1 MNCYKINKNEIKVE
15 MLNINSLKDSIE
27 NYNRRDLHFIENDV
41 RFDISS
47 LTIKKNCI
55 IGKLDNIKLLI
66 FLNEAYVIYNNNNLN
81 DIELKSFLYNQNIFH
96 LTLFEFFLIK
106 VINTLEN
113 EFTVIFNNFLL
124 IRNNKYE
131 IGKSFIILQSNL
143 INLEYRVKELHSI
156 TEQLLNNKE
165 DLQKL
170 TFNTCEL
177 DKIEELIEN
186 YDFKLEDIH
195 NDIAKLVREMDNI
208 QKVENI
214 KLAKDRNKFAIQ
226 NLYISYI
233 SLSVSIGSF
242 IGSMFGMNLKN
253 YLETN
258 NFGFFLV
265 VTLSFA
271 LVLASAIVQI
281 CIFRSNNKI

>member
-1 MNCYKINKNEIKVE
+1 MNCYKINSNEIKVE
-15 MLNINSLKDSIE
+15 MLNLDSLKNIIE

-55 IGKLDNIKLLI
+55 IAKLDNVKLII
-66 FLNEAYVIYNNNNLN
+66 FLNEAYVILNNNLN
-81 DIELKSFLYNQNIFH
+81 DVELRSFLYNQNIFH

-113 EFTVIFNNFLL
+113 EFTIMFNNFLL
-124 IRNNKYE
+124 IRNDKCE
-131 IGKSFIILQSNL
+131 INKSFIILQSNL

-253 YLETN
+253 YLEN
-258 NFGFFLV
+258 NSFGFFIV
-265 VTLSFA
+265 VSLSFILVIGSA
-271 LVLASAIVQI
+271 LFQI
-281 CIFRSNNKI
+281 SIFRKNLK

>member
-27 NYNRRDLHFIENDV
+27 NYNRRDLHFIENDI

-55 IGKLDNIKLLI
+55 ISKLDNIKLLI

-143 INLEYRVKELHSI
+143 INLEYRVKEIHSI

-170 TFNTCEL
+170 TFGTCEL

-258 NFGFFLV
+258 NFGFFIV
-265 VTLSFA
+265 VSLSFV
-271 LVLASAIVQI
+271 LVLASAIIQI

>member
-1 MNCYKINKNEIKVE
+1 MNCYKINSNEIKVE
-15 MLNINSLKDSIE
+15 MLNLDSLKNSIE
-27 NYNRRDLHFIENDV
+27 NYNRRDLHFIENDI

-55 IGKLDNIKLLI
+55 IAKLDNVKLII
-66 FLNEAYVIYNNNNLN
+66 FLNEAYVILNNNLN
-81 DIELKSFLYNQNIFH
+81 EVELKSFLYNQNIFH

-113 EFTVIFNNFLL
+113 EFTIMFNNFLL
-124 IRNNKYE
+124 IRNDKCE
-131 IGKSFIILQSNL
+131 INKSFIILQSNL

-253 YLETN
+253 YLEN
-258 NFGFFLV
+258 NSFGFFIV
-265 VTLSFA
+265 VSLSFILVIGSA
-271 LVLASAIVQI
+271 LLQI
-281 CIFRSNNKI
+281 SIFRKNLK

>member
-55 IGKLDNIKLLI
+55 ISKLDNIKLLI

-143 INLEYRVKELHSI
+143 INLEYRVKEIHSI

-258 NFGFFLV
+258 NFGFFIV
-265 VTLSFA
+265 VSLSFA
-271 LVLASAIVQI
+271 LVLASAIIQI

>member
-1 MNCYKINKNEIKVE
+1 MNCYKINSNEIKVE
-15 MLNINSLKDSIE
+15 MLNLDSLKNSIE
-27 NYNRRDLHFIENDV
+27 NYNRRDLHFIENDI

-55 IGKLDNIKLLI
+55 IAKLDNVKLII
-66 FLNEAYVIYNNNNLN
+66 FLNEAYVILNNNLN
-81 DIELKSFLYNQNIFH
+81 DVELQSFLYNQNIFH

-113 EFTVIFNNFLL
+113 EFTIMFNNFLL
-124 IRNNKYE
+124 IRNDKCE
-131 IGKSFIILQSNL
+131 INKSFIILQSNL

-214 KLAKDRNKFAIQ
+214 KLAKDRNRFAIQ

-265 VTLSFA
+265 LSLSFI
-271 LVLASAIVQI
+271 LVLGSAVIQI
-281 CIFRSNNKI
+281 CIFRRNNKI

>member
-1 MNCYKINKNEIKVE
+1 MNCYKINNNEIKIE
-15 MLNINSLKDSIE
+15 ILNLDSLKNSIE

-55 IGKLDNIKLLI
+55 IGKLDNVKLII
-66 FLNEAYVIYNNNNLN
+66 FLNEAYVILSNNLN
-81 DIELKSFLYNQNIFH
+81 DGELRSYLYNQNIFH

-113 EFTVIFNNFLL
+113 EFTIMFNNFLL
-124 IRNNKYE
+124 IRNDKCE
-131 IGKSFIILQSNL
+131 ISKNFIILQSNL

-177 DKIEELIEN
+177 DRIEELIEN

-253 YLETN
+253 YLEN
-258 NFGFFLV
+258 NSFGFFIVVSLSIILV
-265 VTLSFA
+265 IGSSLF
-271 LVLASAIVQI
+271 QI
-281 CIFRSNNKI
+281 SIFRKNLK

>member
-1 MNCYKINKNEIKVE
+1 MNCYKINSNEIKIE
-15 MLNINSLKDSIE
+15 MLNLNLLKNNIK
-27 NYNRRDLHFIENDV
+27 NYNRRDLHFIENDI

-55 IGKLDNIKLLI
+55 IAKLDNIKLIL
-66 FLNEAYVIYNNNNLN
+66 FLNEAYAILKNKLN
-81 DIELKSFLYNQNIFH
+81 DVELNSFLYNQNIFH

-113 EFTVIFNNFLL
+113 EFTIMFNNFLL
-124 IRNNKYE
+124 IRNDKCEINKT
-131 IGKSFIILQSNL
+131 FIILQSNL

-242 IGSMFGMNLKN
+242 ICSIFGMNLRN
-253 YLETN
+253 NLEN
-258 NFGFFLV
+258 NSFSFFIV
-265 VTLSFA
+265 VNLSLI
-271 LVLASAIVQI
+271 LVLGSAIFQI
-281 CIFRSNNKI
+281 SIFRKNNKI

>member
-1 MNCYKINKNEIKVE
+1 MNCYKINSNEIKVE
-15 MLNINSLKDSIE
+15 MLNLDSLKNIIE

-55 IGKLDNIKLLI
+55 IAKLDNVKLII
-66 FLNEAYVIYNNNNLN
+66 FLNEAYVIFNNNLN
-81 DIELKSFLYNQNIFH
+81 DGEIRSYLYNQNIFH

-113 EFTVIFNNFLL
+113 EFTIMFNNFLL
-124 IRNNKYE
+124 IRNDKYE
-131 IGKSFIILQSNL
+131 INKNFIILQSNL

-177 DKIEELIEN
+177 DRIEELIEN

-253 YLETN
+253 YLEN
-258 NFGFFLV
+258 NSFGFFIVVSLSIILV
-265 VTLSFA
+265 IGSSLF
-271 LVLASAIVQI
+271 QI
-281 CIFRSNNKI
+281 SIFRKNLK

>member
-1 MNCYKINKNEIKVE
+1 MNCYKINNNEIKVE
-15 MLNINSLKDSIE
+15 MLNLDSLKNSIE

-55 IGKLDNIKLLI
+55 IGKLDNVKLII
-66 FLNEAYVIYNNNNLN
+66 FLNEAYVILSNNLN
-81 DIELKSFLYNQNIFH
+81 DGELRSYLYNQNIFH

-113 EFTVIFNNFLL
+113 EFTIMFNNFLL
-124 IRNNKYE
+124 IRNDKCE
-131 IGKSFIILQSNL
+131 ISKNFIILQSNL

-177 DKIEELIEN
+177 DRIEELIEN

-253 YLETN
+253 YLEN
-258 NFGFFLV
+258 NSFGFFIVVSLSIILV
-265 VTLSFA
+265 IGSSLF
-271 LVLASAIVQI
+271 QI
-281 CIFRSNNKI
+281 SIFRKNLK

>member
-27 NYNRRDLHFIENDV
+27 NYNRRDLHFIENDI

-55 IGKLDNIKLLI
+55 ISKLDNIKLLI

-143 INLEYRVKELHSI
+143 INLEYRVKEIHSI

-170 TFNTCEL
+170 TFGTCEL

-258 NFGFFLV
+258 NFGFFIV
-265 VTLSFA
+265 VSLSFA
-271 LVLASAIVQI
+271 LVLASAIIQI

>member
-1 MNCYKINKNEIKVE
+1 MNCYKINSNEIKTE
-15 MLNINSLKDSIE
+15 ILDINLLKNSIE
-27 NYNRRDLHFIENDV
+27 NYNRRDLHFIENGI

-66 FLNEAYVIYNNNNLN
+66 FLDEAYVINNSNI
-81 DIELKSFLYNQNIFH
+81 IEKEVMSFLYNQNIFH
-96 LTLFEFFLIK
+96 LTLLEFFLIK
-106 VINTLEN
+106 VINILEN
-113 EFTVIFNNFLL
+113 EFTIIFNNFLH
-124 IRNNKYE
+124 IRNSKCEINKN
-131 IGKSFIILQSNL
+131 FIILQSNL

-156 TEQLLNNKE
+156 TEQLLNNKD

-170 TFNTCEL
+170 TFNKCDL

-208 QKVENI
+208 QKIENI

-233 SLSVSIGSF
+233 SLSISFGSF

-253 YLETN
+253 YLEN
-258 NFGFFLV
+258 NNLAFFLV
-265 VTLSFA
+265 VTLSFI
-271 LVLASAIVQI
+271 LVLVSSIIQI
-281 CIFRSNNKI
+281 LIFRYNNKKI

>member
-143 INLEYRVKELHSI
+143 INLEYRVKEIHSI

-258 NFGFFLV
+258 NFGFFIV
-265 VTLSFA
+265 VSLSFA
-271 LVLASAIVQI
+271 LVLASAIIQI

>member
-1 MNCYKINKNEIKVE
+1 MNCYKINSNEINVE
-15 MLNINSLKDSIE
+15 MLNLDSLKNIIE

-55 IGKLDNIKLLI
+55 IAKLDNVKLII
-66 FLNEAYVIYNNNNLN
+66 FLNEAYVILNNNLN
-81 DIELKSFLYNQNIFH
+81 DVELRSFLYNQNIFH

-113 EFTVIFNNFLL
+113 EFTIMFNNFLL
-124 IRNNKYE
+124 IRNDKCE
-131 IGKSFIILQSNL
+131 INKSFIILQSNL

-253 YLETN
+253 YLEN
-258 NFGFFLV
+258 NSFGFFIV
-265 VTLSFA
+265 VSLSFILVIGSA
-271 LVLASAIVQI
+271 LFQI
-281 CIFRSNNKI
+281 SIFRKNLK

>member
-1 MNCYKINKNEIKVE
+1 MNCYKINSNEIKVE
-15 MLNINSLKDSIE
+15 MLNLDSLKNIIE

-55 IGKLDNIKLLI
+55 IAKLDNVKLII
-66 FLNEAYVIYNNNNLN
+66 FLNEAYVIFSNNLN
-81 DIELKSFLYNQNIFH
+81 DVELRSFLYNQNIFH

-113 EFTVIFNNFLL
+113 EFTIMFNNFLL
-124 IRNNKYE
+124 IRNDKCE
-131 IGKSFIILQSNL
+131 INKSFIILQSNL

-214 KLAKDRNKFAIQ
+214 KLAKDRNRFAIQ
-226 NLYISYI
+226 NLYITFDLGRI
-233 SLSVSIGSF
+233 
-242 IGSMFGMNLKN
+242 
-253 YLETN
+253 
-258 NFGFFLV
+258 
-265 VTLSFA
+265 
-271 LVLASAIVQI
+271 
-281 CIFRSNNKI
+281 

>member
-1 MNCYKINKNEIKVE
+1 MNCYKINNNEIKVE
-15 MLNINSLKDSIE
+15 ILNLDLLKNSIE

-55 IGKLDNIKLLI
+55 IAKLDNVKLII
-66 FLNEAYVIYNNNNLN
+66 FLNEAYVIFNNNLN
-81 DIELKSFLYNQNIFH
+81 DGELRSYLYNQNIFH

-113 EFTVIFNNFLL
+113 EFTIMFNNFLL
-124 IRNNKYE
+124 IRNDKYE
-131 IGKSFIILQSNL
+131 INKNFIILQSNL

-177 DKIEELIEN
+177 DRIEELIEN

-253 YLETN
+253 YLEN
-258 NFGFFLV
+258 NSFGFFIVVSLSIILV
-265 VTLSFA
+265 IGSSLF
-271 LVLASAIVQI
+271 QI
-281 CIFRSNNKI
+281 SIFRKNLK